1 MTRWMIAAL
10 ATTALSAP
18 AFADG
23 FEANYTAAPTGP
35 IAVAD
40 IAIGEELSAEAGDL
54 GEREIGRLTGM
65 LHDDIA
71 RELASMSWLAPEEGS
86 GVSTLFVTLED
97 ADPNRPTFG
106 QMSGNP
112 SLDYRSHSVGGAE
125 ISAELRD
132 AAGNVVA
139 TYHYEWMSND
149 IRFAAHAGTWTD
161 ASRVFDRFARQL
173 SDSLAEHAETGM

>member
-23 FEANYTAAPTGP
+23 FRADYAAAPGGP
-35 IAVAD
+35 VAIAD
-40 IAIGEELSAEAGDL
+40 IAIGEELASETDEL
-54 GEREIGRLTGM
+54 GAREVSRLTGM

-71 RELASMSWLAPEEGS
+71 RELAGMNWLAGDAS
-86 GVSTLFVTLED
+86 MAGTTLFVTLED
-97 ADPNRPTFG
+97 ADPNRPTFA

-132 AAGNVVA
+132 AAGNVIA
-139 TYHYEWMSND
+139 TYHYEWVSND

-173 SDSLAEHAETGM
+173 SDSLAEHSETGM

>member
-1 MTRWMIAAL
+1 MTRWLIAAL

-18 AFADG
+18 ALADG
-23 FEANYTAAPTGP
+23 FRDEYTAAPTGP
-35 IAVAD
+35 VSIAE
-40 IAIGEELSAEAGDL
+40 IAIGEELAGEADEL
-54 GEREIGRLTGM
+54 GEREITRLTGM

-71 RELASMSWLAPEEGS
+71 RELASMSWLAGEGAM
-86 GVSTLFVTLED
+86 GGTTLFVTLED
-97 ADPNRPTFG
+97 ADPNRPTFA
-106 QMSGNP
+106 QMRGNP

-139 TYHYEWMSND
+139 TYHYEWTSND

-161 ASRVFDRFARQL
+161 ATRVFDRFARQL
-173 SDSLAEHAETGM
+173 GDSLAEHAETGM